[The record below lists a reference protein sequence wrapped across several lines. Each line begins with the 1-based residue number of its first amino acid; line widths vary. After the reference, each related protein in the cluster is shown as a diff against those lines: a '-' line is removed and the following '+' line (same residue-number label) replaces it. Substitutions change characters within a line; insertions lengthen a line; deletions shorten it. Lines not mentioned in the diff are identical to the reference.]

1 MPDIRI
7 TTFNVENLF
16 NRYAFLDQ
24 PFDGVGYEAFV
35 RAIGVVS
42 IANRKGELVPEA
54 TTTIQRNN
62 TALAIEEAAPDILA
76 VQEVED
82 VYSLRIFNEEFLS
95 RYFRQIVL
103 VDGND
108 PRGIDVG
115 FLVRDG
121 FAGEIVGLRSH
132 VDDAA
137 PEKKVIRETLS
148 PLGYIAKN
156 AIFSRDC
163 LEVDVR
169 VESGRVLTF
178 LVNHFKAQDQNAQES
193 AEKRRRQAARVSEL
207 ATAAI
212 DAGRYPIV
220 VGDLNVDARKVPDRS
235 LDPLLGNERLV
246 DPFTAH
252 LGEGEQWTHYYDYER
267 SVSRLDYA
275 LVDRRLDVRG
285 VEVVRKGLSTKCKHY
300 VGPRFSG
307 IGPVHTEASDHCPVT
322 TIVHV

>member
-1 MPDIRI
+1 MTEVRV

-24 PFDGVGYEAFV
+24 PFDGGGYEAFV
-35 RAIGVVS
+35 RAIGLVS
-42 IANRKGELVPEA
+42 IANRKGELVPDA

-62 TALAIEEAAPDILA
+62 TALAIEEARPDILA

-115 FLVRDG
+115 FLVRDD
-121 FAGEIVGLRSH
+121 FKGEILDFRTH
-132 VDDAA
+132 VDDAL

-156 AIFSRDC
+156 AVFSRDC
-163 LEVDVR
+163 LEVDMKINGKV
-169 VESGRVLTF
+169 VTF
-178 LVNHFKAQDQNAQES
+178 LINHFKAQDQNVQAS
-193 AEKRRRQAARVSEL
+193 ADKRLRQSKRVSEL
-207 ATAAI
+207 VNAAVSH
-212 DAGRYPIV
+212 GRHPV
-220 VGDLNVDARKVPDRS
+220 VLGDLNVDATKVADGS
-235 LDPLLGNERLV
+235 LEPLLTNSHLT
-246 DPFTAH
+246 DPFTHH
-252 LGEGEQWTHYYDYER
+252 LPADEQWTHFYDSEK
-267 SVSRLDYA
+267 SVSRLDYT
-275 LVDRRLDVRG
+275 LVHKQLTVQG
-285 VEVVRKGLSTKCKHY
+285 VEVVRKGLSTKCKKY
-300 VGPRFSG
+300 QGPRFSG

-322 TIVHV
+322 TIIKV